1 MIFIIC
7 TSKQKGLA
15 MHSELNFKAFAQT
28 TLVVS
33 TLGFSLVTASNAAG
47 IAGQGTWETTLW
59 GRNINLE
66 AVSATSADAVYLFD
80 TTLNVTWLRDA
91 SAGGVSKTWSN
102 ANSWAENLVTG
113 SGLSSISDWR
123 LPVMLTAT
131 PNPALSN
138 DGSTDSGFNV
148 PVTSSE
154 LASLFFRTL
163 GNKSGLDINSQS
175 QSGAGLTNT
184 GSFQNFSYLQSYQ
197 GSYWLGTS
205 VASNPSRAWLFNVN
219 NGSQYS
225 SVKTSQTYA
234 LAVRSGDVIS
244 VSAVPE
250 PSTCAMLLLGVGLV
264 LRRATKNQRD
274 KTFASA

>member
-1 MIFIIC
+1 
-7 TSKQKGLA
+7 
-15 MHSELNFKAFAQT
+15 MHSKLNFKAFTFTQT
-28 TLVVS
+28 ALIIS
-33 TLGFSLVTASNAAG
+33 TLGFSLVTPSNAAG
-47 IAGQGTWETTLW
+47 IAGRGTWETTLL

-66 AVSATSADAVYLFD
+66 AVSATGADAVYLFD

-91 SAGGVSKTWSN
+91 SAGGVTKTWSN

-113 SGLSSISDWR
+113 SGTSSISDWR

-131 PNPALSN
+131 PNPTISY
-138 DGSTDSGFNV
+138 DGSTDNGFNV
-148 PVTSSE
+148 PVASSE
-154 LASLFFRTL
+154 MASLFFGTL
-163 GNKSGLDINSQS
+163 GNKSSSDINGQS

-184 GSFQNFSYLQSYQ
+184 GSFQNFSYSQSYQ

-205 VASNPSRAWLFNVN
+205 FALNPSRAWLFNVM

-250 PSTCAMLLLGVGLV
+250 PATYAMLFLGVGLV
-264 LRRATKNQRD
+264 LRRAAKTQRT
-274 KTFASA
+274 KTFVAA